1 MHLNISIR
9 RRLMIALSLMVILT
23 IAPAIG
29 GLVFSLTNSQSLQ
42 VSQVILESQRSIT
55 AVYSSLDR
63 LTTETETMLLSR
75 NTDRTQ
81 QIEDSLQRLDTSID
95 VLAITTLG
103 VRPGWVAANR
113 ALSGEIRRLGDEY
126 VEKMESLVLA
136 TRSQDWERARELSAG
151 ELDEL
156 GGNIENNLNQI
167 RDNLDRDVRVSIET
181 ATRVQ
186 NFLRVFWPATMLS
199 SMALIVIIVVSV
211 SRSIVGPIQELT
223 GLVRRLTQRDFSP
236 FQPLE
241 TKDELGELSRAF
253 ATLTNWLQESYETLE
268 QRVRER
274 TRDLERRTLQVQVA
288 AEVARDATRTQN
300 LEELLNNAVELIR
313 GRFGYYHAGIFLVDE
328 AHEHAVLMAATGEP
342 GRAMLEAGHRLRV
355 GEIGIVGY
363 VTGSGRPRI
372 ALDVGQDVTHFHN
385 PHLPETRAEMALPLK
400 ISGRIIG
407 ALDVQSR
414 FPDAFSEQD
423 ITALQV
429 MADQL
434 AIAIENTRLLEES
447 RQNLA
452 EIQNVY
458 GRLNRQSW
466 QDIRRGMPQAGY
478 EYDRGAVHPLQPAES
493 GLLAAN
499 DENEELVHLRV
510 PLRVRGESIG
520 NIDFWARPES
530 VNAQTDETLA
540 HIGDRIGQAMESARL
555 FEEARSKAEREEI
568 ISTISASIQETLDI
582 DMMLQTAIREIGNS
596 MQVEEVEVRMKES

>member
-1 MHLNISIR
+1 
-9 RRLMIALSLMVILT
+9 
-23 IAPAIG
+23 
-29 GLVFSLTNSQSLQ
+29 
-42 VSQVILESQRSIT
+42 
-55 AVYSSLDR
+55 
-63 LTTETETMLLSR
+63 MLISR
-75 NTDRTQ
+75 NTEKTQ
-81 QIEDSLQRLDTSID
+81 LIEDSLQMLDTSID

-113 ALSGEIRRLGDEY
+113 ALSSEIRTLGDEY
-126 VEKMESLVLA
+126 VEKTESLVQA
-136 TRSQDWERARELSAG
+136 ARSQDWGRAGELSAG

-156 GGNIENNLNQI
+156 GGNIENTLDQI
-167 RDNLDRDVRVSIET
+167 RGNLDRDVRVSIET

-274 TRDLERRTLQVQVA
+274 TRDLERRTLQIQVA

-372 ALDVGQDVTHFHN
+372 ALDVGQDTTHFRN

-458 GRLNRQSW
+458 GKLNRQSW
-466 QDIRRGMPQAGY
+466 QDIRRGMPQSGY
-478 EYDRGAVHPLQPAES
+478 EYDRGAVHPLQPGES
-493 GLLAAN
+493 GLQSEN
-499 DENEELVHLRV
+499 DGDEELVHLCV
-510 PLRVRGESIG
+510 PLRVRGEAIG
-520 NIDFWARPES
+520 SIDFWADPES
-530 VNAQTDETLA
+530 VNAQTDDTLA
-540 HIGDRIGQAMESARL
+540 HIGDRIGQALESARL
-555 FEEARSKAEREEI
+555 FEEARNKAEREEI

>member
-42 VSQVILESQRSIT
+42 VSQVVLESQRGIT
-55 AVYSSLDR
+55 AVYSGLDR
-63 LTTETETMLLSR
+63 LTTETETMLLSQ
-75 NTDRTQ
+75 NTERTQ
-81 QIEDSLQRLDTSID
+81 EIEDSLQMLDTSID

-113 ALSGEIRRLGDEY
+113 ALTGEIRTLGDEY
-126 VEKMESLVLA
+126 VEKTESLVLA
-136 TRSQDWERARELSAG
+136 ARSQDWERAGELSAG

-156 GGNIENNLNQI
+156 GRNIENNLNQI
-167 RDNLDRDVRVSIET
+167 RGNLDRDVRVSIET

-199 SMALIVIIVVSV
+199 SMALIVIIVISV

-342 GRAMLEAGHRLRV
+342 GRVMIEAGHRVRV

-372 ALDVGQDVTHFHN
+372 ALDVGQDTTHFRN

-407 ALDVQSR
+407 ALDVHSR

-423 ITALQV
+423 VTALQV

-458 GRLNRQSW
+458 GKLNRQSW
-466 QDIRRGMPQAGY
+466 QDIRRGMPQSGY
-478 EYDRGAVHPLQPAES
+478 EYEHGVVHPLQPTEN
-493 GLLAAN
+493 GLQSAI
-499 DENEELVHLRV
+499 DGNEELVHLRV
-510 PLRVRGESIG
+510 PLRVREEAIG
-520 NIDFWARPES
+520 IIDFWARPES
-530 VNAQTDETLA
+530 VNAQTEDTLA

>member
-1 MHLNISIR
+1 
-9 RRLMIALSLMVILT
+9 
-23 IAPAIG
+23 PAIG

-42 VSQVILESQRSIT
+42 VSQVVLESQRVIT
-55 AVYSSLDR
+55 AVYSGLDR
-63 LTTETETMLLSR
+63 LNTETETMLISR
-75 NTDRTQ
+75 NTEKTQ
-81 QIEDSLQRLDTSID
+81 LIEDSLQMLDTSID

-113 ALSGEIRRLGDEY
+113 ALSSEIRTLGDEY
-126 VEKMESLVLA
+126 VEKTESLVQA
-136 TRSQDWERARELSAG
+136 ARSQDWGRAGELSAG

-156 GGNIENNLNQI
+156 GGNIENTLDQI
-167 RDNLDRDVRVSIET
+167 RGNLDRDVRVSIET

-274 TRDLERRTLQVQVA
+274 TRDLERRTLQIQVA

-372 ALDVGQDVTHFHN
+372 ALDVGQDTTHFRN

-458 GRLNRQSW
+458 GKLNRQSW
-466 QDIRRGMPQAGY
+466 QDIRRGMPQSGY
-478 EYDRGAVHPLQPAES
+478 EYDRGAVHPLQPGES
-493 GLLAAN
+493 GLQSEN
-499 DENEELVHLRV
+499 DGDEELVHLCV
-510 PLRVRGESIG
+510 PLRVRGEAIG
-520 NIDFWARPES
+520 SIDFWADPES
-530 VNAQTDETLA
+530 VNAQTDDTLA
-540 HIGDRIGQAMESARL
+540 HIGDRIGQALESARL
-555 FEEARSKAEREEI
+555 FEEARNKAEREEI

>member
-1 MHLNISIR
+1 
-9 RRLMIALSLMVILT
+9 
-23 IAPAIG
+23 
-29 GLVFSLTNSQSLQ
+29 
-42 VSQVILESQRSIT
+42 
-55 AVYSSLDR
+55 
-63 LTTETETMLLSR
+63 
-75 NTDRTQ
+75 
-81 QIEDSLQRLDTSID
+81 
-95 VLAITTLG
+95 
-103 VRPGWVAANR
+103 VAANR
-113 ALSGEIRRLGDEY
+113 ALSSEIRTLGDEY
-126 VEKMESLVLA
+126 VEKTESLVLA
-136 TRSQDWERARELSAG
+136 ARSQDWGRAGELSAG

-156 GGNIENNLNQI
+156 GGNIENNLDQI
-167 RDNLDRDVRVSIET
+167 RGNLDRDVRVSIET

-274 TRDLERRTLQVQVA
+274 TRDLERRTLQIQVA

-372 ALDVGQDVTHFHN
+372 ALDVGQDTTHFRN

-458 GRLNRQSW
+458 GKLNRQSW
-466 QDIRRGMPQAGY
+466 QDIRRGMPQSGY
-478 EYDRGAVHPLQPAES
+478 EYDRGAVHPLQPGES
-493 GLLAAN
+493 GLQSEN
-499 DENEELVHLRV
+499 DGDEELVHLCV
-510 PLRVRGESIG
+510 PLRVRGEAIG
-520 NIDFWARPES
+520 SIDFWADPES
-530 VNAQTDETLA
+530 VNAQTDDTLA
-540 HIGDRIGQAMESARL
+540 HIGDRIGQALESARL
-555 FEEARSKAEREEI
+555 FEEARNKAEREEI